1 MIMAQSTTNLQKM
14 KSVASEL
21 DKLCTTM
28 TSNKKKLD
36 ELMAQLPKIWT
47 GEGAQAYQ
55 RAYQENSND
64 FALLA
69 EAIRNCSAA
78 LTTASTTY
86 MKADAAA
93 ADAIKA
99 KMSKG

>member
-1 MIMAQSTTNLQKM
+1 MAQSTVNIQKM
-14 KSVASEL
+14 KSVSSEL
-21 DKLCTTM
+21 DKIYATM

-36 ELMAQLPKIWT
+36 EVVSRLAKIWV

-55 RAYQENSND
+55 RAYSENSRD

-69 EAIRNCSAA
+69 EAIRSCSAT
-78 LTTASTTY
+78 LTTSANTY
-86 MKADAAA
+86 GKADMAA

-99 KMSKG
+99 KMAKG